1 MSSSFALESMDGV
14 IGPGFFGGG
23 IVLGVLVGASSYFV
37 GGWFIPV
44 LRLVVV
50 VVVGLVDPGVVVV
63 VVVGEEGRL
72 V

>member
-1 MSSSFALESMDGV
+1 MSSSFALESMDCV

-37 GGWFIPV
+37 GGWCIPF
-44 LRLVVV
+44 LWLVVV
-50 VVVGLVDPGVVVV
+50 GVGMVDPGVVVV
-63 VVVGEEGRL
+63 VVVEEGRF

>member
-1 MSSSFALESMDGV
+1 MIL
-14 IGPGFFGGG
+14 G
-23 IVLGVLVGASSYFV
+23 ILVGASSYFV

-63 VVVGEEGRL
+63 VVGEEGRF